1 MVVEESQTGAAA
13 TKTFLEVPR
22 VALKRES
29 EDFVSVLGRA
39 SEGGMGMGRVRS
51 GVGGGDIM
59 PARARRIERAG
70 PPPPSLPFSP
80 RFLPHLHLS

>member
-13 TKTFLEVPR
+13 TKTFFGSASRRSEER
-22 VALKRES
+22 KRGFRRCPWKS
-29 EDFVSVLGRA
+29 LG
-39 SEGGMGMGRVRS
+39 GGGMGRVRS

-70 PPPPSLPFSP
+70 PSPPSLPFSP